1 MIKNEVKLVGTI
13 VRKSEVKVYESG
25 QAIYFSLECNGKEY
39 RVQAWDDDCS
49 YIANNTNIGDVINI
63 NGYFNPYYDKAKKE
77 HKWYIKTR
85 SVGTLPSTMATCT
98 IDGVINSDNNTRQ
111 NKEKGIINF
120 TLKTDRDHSNV
131 VYCNAPESLASF
143 IVKDSHIFIEGDF
156 DLSDPS
162 RVIID
167 VKKISYTQDF

>member
-1 MIKNEVKLVGTI
+1 MKKIEMHCKTKYSV
-13 VRKSEVKVYESG
+13 
-25 QAIYFSLECNGKEY
+25 
-39 RVQAWDDDCS
+39 
-49 YIANNTNIGDVINI
+49 
-63 NGYFNPYYDKAKKE
+63 DKD
-77 HKWYIKTR
+77 
-85 SVGTLPSTMATCT
+85 ST
-98 IDGVINSDNNTRQ
+98 IDIEAVLWNAKE